1 MLEKYFTKEEIEYIK
16 KCPNMELKCKTLV
29 ERLFKDKKDK
39 AGKPY
44 IGHLLRVSNR
54 LENPDEKCAALLH
67 DTLED
72 IEDMTPEILLDLN
85 IPKNIIEM
93 VILVT
98 KEEGLSYEEEI
109 NKIINSKND
118 GALRIKYSDML
129 DNSNSERLSRLDNE
143 TRTRL
148 TNKYQ
153 PQLKKIKL
161 ELKKRGI
168 NNEKF

>member
-16 KCPNMELKCKTLV
+16 NCPNMELKCKTLV

-39 AGKPY
+39 EGKPY

-54 LENPDEKCAALLH
+54 LENTDERCAALLH
-67 DTLED
+67 DTIED
-72 IEDMTPEILLDLN
+72 IDGMTEQILLDLN
-85 IPKNIIEM
+85 IPKNIIDM

-98 KEEGLSYEEEI
+98 KEKGEPYEEEI
-109 NKIINSKND
+109 NKIINSGND

-129 DNSNSERLSRLDNE
+129 DNSNEERLSRLDNE

-148 TNKYQ
+148 TNKYE
-153 PQLKKIKL
+153 PQIKKLKL
-161 ELKKRGI
+161 EIKKRGI
-168 NNEKF
+168 KL